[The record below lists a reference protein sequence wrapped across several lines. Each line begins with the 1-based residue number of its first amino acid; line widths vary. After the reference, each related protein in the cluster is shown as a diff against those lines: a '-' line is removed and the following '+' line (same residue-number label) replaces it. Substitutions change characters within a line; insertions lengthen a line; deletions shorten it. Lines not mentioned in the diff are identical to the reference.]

1 MDDKNKQTEDFF
13 GDDFDIE
20 GLLARY
26 ESAGIE
32 DDAADQ
38 NADAKFKVHIE
49 GLDEEIHDLPKKGAH
64 GKKKAK
70 GQTAADLKAISSA
83 LKRKL
88 GAGKRGAQ
96 GENGKTAKINLEP
109 LFRHMQENT
118 RAWAIV
124 GICLLCAIAISTYTI
139 SCANDILGIGRNKEK
154 VVTVT
159 IPANTS
165 TASAIDILED
175 NGLVKH
181 KIVCKVFAKL
191 MKYRDDNYLPGIYYV
206 NASVGVEKM
215 LSSFKESSNHGE
227 TVKLTFPEGYSID
240 QIAEKLQKYEVCSTD
255 IFYKT
260 LEDVDFASEYKFIA
274 SIQNKEARYHA
285 YEGYFYPDTYEFYI
299 GENASSV
306 IRKFFD
312 NFKDKWA
319 QVYEDQA
326 QKLGMSVD
334 EVITIASIIE
344 KEAYGSKQMPLVS
357 SVLHNRLNSPALFPL
372 LQCDSTVNY
381 YKKYAEPHVTDTAR
395 RLTLSQSYN
404 TSASQGLPPGAI
416 CNPGDSAIHAALFP
430 DKSEYYFFLHDNN
443 HKIYVA
449 KTDTEHQKN
458 WMAALKAN
466 QASSNT

>member
-20 GLLARY
+20 SLLAKY

-32 DDAADQ
+32 DDAEKKDKGE
-38 NADAKFKVHIE
+38 KFKVHIE
-49 GLDEEIHDLPKKGAH
+49 GLDEEVRDLPKKGAH
-64 GKKKAK
+64 GTKKAK
-70 GQTAADLKAISSA
+70 GQTAADVKAIFSA
-83 LKRKL
+83 LKRKI
-88 GAGKRGAQ
+88 GVGKRGTQ
-96 GENGKTAKINLEP
+96 GSAKGSKIDLSP
-109 LFRHMQENT
+109 ILRHMQANT
-118 RAWAIV
+118 RAWTIV
-124 GICLLCAIAISTYTI
+124 GICLLCSIFISTYTI

-159 IPANTS
+159 IPADTTTS
-165 TASAIDILED
+165 SAIDILKD

-181 KIVCKVFAKL
+181 KVVCKVFAKM

-240 QIAEKLQKYEVCSTD
+240 QIAEKLQKYEVCSAD

-260 LEDVDFASEYKFIA
+260 LEEVDFASEYKFIA
-274 SIQNKEARYHA
+274 AIQDKDARYHA
-285 YEGYFYPDTYEFYI
+285 YEGYFYPDTYEFYV

-312 NFKDKWA
+312 NFRDKWA
-319 QVYEDQA
+319 QVYEEQA

-357 SVLHNRLNSPALFPL
+357 SVLHNRLNSSALFPL
-372 LQCDSTVNY
+372 LQCDSTANY
-381 YKKYAEPHVTDTAR
+381 YKKYVDPHVTDTAKKMV
-395 RLTLSQSYN
+395 LEKSYN

-416 CNPGDSAIHAALFP
+416 CNPGDSAINAALFP

-443 HKIYVA
+443 HKIYMA

-466 QASSNT
+466 QASGNG